1 VLSSFD
7 EVKLGVAYK
16 VDGEVLPF
24 FPASLEVLGK
34 VEVVY
39 ETYPGWKC
47 DITKAKSFEVRSP
60 CNPFIY
66 VSIYLSTYLSIYLFI
81 YLFILELIFCVMCR
95 SCPRKL
101 RPTSDVLRSFSSAPS
116 PG

>member
-1 VLSSFD
+1 VRTSQDVLSSFD

-16 VDGEVLPF
+16 VDGETLPF

-47 DITKAKSFEVRSP
+47 DITKAKTFEVHAHCEAPSLY
-60 CNPFIY
+60 I
-66 VSIYLSTYLSIYLFI
+66 SIY
-81 YLFILELIFCVMCR
+81 
-95 SCPRKL
+95 
-101 RPTSDVLRSFSSAPS
+101 
-116 PG
+116 